1 MGSNKETEMDPGQ
14 VLVLLPLLSI
24 VSGIPTFL
32 KSSYLRC
39 DDTACWYKT
48 FDIEYSHVLQVPNS
62 SLIISD
68 WDWDWYEVTMES
80 IIQSCCPSLS
90 HHQMP
95 HAKFTLCDD
104 IDNKLQ
110 DSCQYAQKGWI
121 RSNGDIAASFI
132 EETFNNLENA
142 NTYIKEC
149 LNLETEGKHD
159 FFHYYMTGAGYN
171 YDYDYDHDF
180 YDYDYDYGLEES
192 NEEIVREKRDLAG
205 IEHNLKKKKL
215 SGEKKRRRLERK
227 ISGNK
232 KKDRFGRKTDKR
244 RRNRNGHKKKKISM
258 KNKRRNKKKTINKP
272 KKRTNRQRKKDGK
285 NKEKLLK
292 KTLRKIGLKSAP
304 TKSVLNKL
312 ECIEYAVDTALEKC
326 AQKILDAADLPEH

>member
-1 MGSNKETEMDPGQ
+1 MGGDRSNKETVMDPGQ

-39 DDTACWYKT
+39 DDTACWHKT

-68 WDWDWYEVTMES
+68 WDWDWYEVTTES
-80 IIQSCCPSLS
+80 IIQSCSPSVS

-95 HAKFTLCDD
+95 HAKFILCDD

-121 RSNGDIAASFI
+121 KSNGDIAGSFI

-142 NTYIKEC
+142 NTYIEDC
-149 LNLETEGKHD
+149 LNWETEG
-159 FFHYYMTGAGYN
+159 N
-171 YDYDYDHDF
+171 HDF

-215 SGEKKRRRLERK
+215 KGEKKRRLLPRK
-227 ISGNK
+227 IGGNK
-232 KKDRFGRKTDKR
+232 KSDRFGRKTDKR
-244 RRNRNGHKKKKISM
+244 RR
-258 KNKRRNKKKTINKP
+258 KNKRRNKKKTINKT
-272 KKRTNRQRKKDGK
+272 KKKTNRQRKKDGK
-285 NKEKLLK
+285 NKEKKEKLLK
-292 KTLRKIGLKSAP
+292 KTLKKIGLKSAP

-312 ECIEYAVDTALEKC
+312 ECIEYAIETALEEC